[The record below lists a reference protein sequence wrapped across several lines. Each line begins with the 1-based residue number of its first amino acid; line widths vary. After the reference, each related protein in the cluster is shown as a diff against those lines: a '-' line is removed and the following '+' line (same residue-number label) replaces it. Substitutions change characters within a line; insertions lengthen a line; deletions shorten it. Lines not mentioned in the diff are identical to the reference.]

1 MAFHRMR
8 GPRSPRAGDVWPD
21 EVPDPEVFFGEPDG
35 SRRKRDWKVQ
45 QLCKQVE
52 RAAALTLT
60 SECRSDVLVGATVAA
75 VEPAPDAAR
84 LLVTVVLPTGRS
96 GDQATEAR
104 AALREA
110 APSFRAEVARSIH
123 RKRAPEIV
131 FDVRLAEEVHRG

>member
-1 MAFHRMR
+1 VAFHRMR
-8 GPRSPRAGDVWPD
+8 GPRSPRAGDVRSD
-21 EVPDPEVFFGEPDG
+21 EVPDPEVFFGEPDR
-35 SRRKRDWKVQ
+35 SRKRNWKVQ

-60 SECRSDVLVGATVAA
+60 SDCRSDVLVGATVAA
-75 VEPAPDAAR
+75 VAPAPDSAR
-84 LLVTVVLPTGRS
+84 LLVSVVLAHGRS
-96 GDQATEAR
+96 DEHATEAR

-131 FDVRLAEEVHRG
+131 FDVRLAEEVDRG